1 LSVYKRILAS
11 LLFLILTGAPL
22 KSQVVHTKYFDR
34 FSHYS
39 IDDWITYA
47 YANHI
52 TSIDVG
58 SDYVYFGTTQGGIL
72 RFDVFD
78 QSWDFPFTVSSGLRS
93 NTILRLSYD
102 PLSDQ
107 LYARTP
113 EGIDVYNKAFRYWER
128 ASVSEL
134 PRQRTPQ
141 DFQRG
146 NDFRYP
152 PYSRPGLDVLNNFF
166 TDGQYD
172 YLPRG
177 TVISPEN
184 YRYEVTDM
192 VVDFRNTLW
201 IGTSGAGI
209 GNVDLDGLTMHFE
222 PRSVAA
228 ISPNDLLFDGDYVW
242 IAGDPLQRPEAAI
255 TRWDSYE
262 NSWQFFR
269 EGIYASIISLRIN
282 TIEWFN
288 GNVFFGSDR
297 GLFYFDTRKGSWQRL
312 RNEFVGDDF
321 IFDLQVVDSVLFA
334 ATESGLLKIS
344 KSLDFATEVSP
355 KLLRHSSVY
364 QLAAADGEVYL
375 ATDRGLFVLD
385 SVSAGA
391 RFLATGSAVS
401 DLFLT
406 AVGVQNDTVWFAG
419 SGGVA
424 MGIPDERDWRS
435 FPGVRLS
442 VTSRINDIAFSGE
455 NVWFASNSGLIK
467 YDKARDYWYL
477 YTEQDGL
484 PSPEIRKIDVAGDD
498 LWLSTAGGITVFRW
512 NEPGRE
518 E

>member
-1 LSVYKRILAS
+1 
-11 LLFLILTGAPL
+11 
-22 KSQVVHTKYFDR
+22 
-34 FSHYS
+34 
-39 IDDWITYA
+39 
-47 YANHI
+47 
-52 TSIDVG
+52 
-58 SDYVYFGTTQGGIL
+58 
-72 RFDVFD
+72 
-78 QSWDFPFTVSSGLRS
+78 
-93 NTILRLSYD
+93 
-102 PLSDQ
+102 
-107 LYARTP
+107 
-113 EGIDVYNKAFRYWER
+113 
-128 ASVSEL
+128 
-134 PRQRTPQ
+134 
-141 DFQRG
+141 
-146 NDFRYP
+146 
-152 PYSRPGLDVLNNFF
+152 
-166 TDGQYD
+166 
-172 YLPRG
+172 
-177 TVISPEN
+177 
-184 YRYEVTDM
+184 
-192 VVDFRNTLW
+192 
-201 IGTSGAGI
+201 
-209 GNVDLDGLTMHFE
+209 
-222 PRSVAA
+222 
-228 ISPNDLLFDGDYVW
+228 
-242 IAGDPLQRPEAAI
+242 
-255 TRWDSYE
+255 
-262 NSWQFFR
+262 
-269 EGIYASIISLRIN
+269 
-282 TIEWFN
+282 
-288 GNVFFGSDR
+288 
-297 GLFYFDTRKGSWQRL
+297 
-312 RNEFVGDDF
+312 
-321 IFDLQVVDSVLFA
+321 VLFA